1 MTKANFFYDLNK
13 NRHFL
18 SNRLCT
24 LLKLVTHLVISEL
37 DSRWAEPFEEAALNK
52 LCILLI
58 YQKMADMNINKAD
71 CQKFKWKY

>member
-1 MTKANFFYDLNK
+1 MTKVNSFYDLNK

-18 SNRLCT
+18 LNRLRA
-24 LLKLVTHLVISEL
+24 LLKLVTHLDISEL

-52 LCILLI
+52 MCILFI
-58 YQKMADMNINKAD
+58 YPKMADMNINKAD